1 MNRQGAF
8 SERTAKTYIV
18 HGGQGEE
25 NSAFDFV
32 C

>member
-1 MNRQGAF
+1 MNIQGVF
-8 SERTAKTYIV
+8 SERTVKTYIV

-25 NSAFDFV
+25 NSTFDFV